1 MTRRPE
7 DTAST
12 RGYALR
18 RTVTAGIGATTG
30 SSSVASRNEFR
41 WTVTES
47 LCESARMALNSTSAV
62 ILGVLHDG
70 AATGGEIV
78 AAASRRLA
86 AQGGITR
93 SQVYRE
99 LPGLA
104 SAGYVRAGK
113 EGVRASHPY
122 SITAAGRK
130 AFAQWANDANG
141 ADSVRSLTVLRLGF
155 GAHLTV
161 SQRKAIISAAKVE
174 HQTAL
179 AAHRRDATA
188 LKKAGD
194 VYGAAAVEFAV
205 AYERALIKWL
215 DSVPAS

>member
-1 MTRRPE
+1 
-7 DTAST
+7 
-12 RGYALR
+12 
-18 RTVTAGIGATTG
+18 
-30 SSSVASRNEFR
+30 
-41 WTVTES
+41 
-47 LCESARMALNSTSAV
+47 MALNSTSAV

-99 LPGLA
+99 LPTLA
-104 SAGYVRAGK
+104 RDGYVRAGK
-113 EGVRASHPY
+113 EGARASHPY

-130 AFAQWANDANG
+130 AFAQWASGANG
-141 ADSVRSLTVLRLGF
+141 SDSVRSLAVLRLGF
-155 GAHLTV
+155 GAHLTA
-161 SQRKAIISAAKVE
+161 SQRKAIVVAARE
-174 HQTAL
+174 QHQTVL

-215 DSVPAS
+215 DSIPTT

>member
-1 MTRRPE
+1 
-7 DTAST
+7 
-12 RGYALR
+12 
-18 RTVTAGIGATTG
+18 
-30 SSSVASRNEFR
+30 
-41 WTVTES
+41 
-47 LCESARMALNSTSAV
+47 MALNSTSAV

-78 AAASRRLA
+78 AAALRRLA
-86 AQGGITR
+86 AQGGLTR

-99 LPGLA
+99 LPSLER
-104 SAGYVRAGK
+104 AGYVRAGK
-113 EGVRASHPY
+113 QGARASHPY

-130 AFAQWANDANG
+130 AFTQWAASGPNG
-141 ADSVRSLTVLRLGF
+141 PDSVRSMAVLRLGF
-155 GAHLTV
+155 GAHLTAG
-161 SQRKAIISAAKVE
+161 QRKAIIAAAKEE

-194 VYGAAAVEFAV
+194 TYGAAAVEFAV

-215 DSVPAS
+215 DSVPAN